1 MFGLRAT
8 RATIARA
15 ATALEASTSMMMT
28 SSMTGCS
35 RGDVGGIAVTAAA
48 ALRRMDSY
56 EVVGSTSQRRWKSA
70 AAPATATATASP
82 ATAVVD
88 RFDSHS
94 LVKELRNCAFT
105 EPQSEGIVKVRRW
118 N

>member
-1 MFGLRAT
+1 MT
-8 RATIARA
+8 RV
-15 ATALEASTSMMMT
+15 ATALEASTSCAST
-28 SSMTGCS
+28 TG
-35 RGDVGGIAVTAAA
+35 RRRVDDVRGIAVS
-48 ALRRMDSY
+48 ALQRMDLY
-56 EVVGSTSQRRWKSA
+56 EVVGSAPQQRRWKSA
-70 AAPATATATASP
+70 AAAPATATASP

>member
-1 MFGLRAT
+1 MMT
-8 RATIARA
+8 RA
-15 ATALEASTSMMMT
+15 ATALEASTSCAST
-28 SSMTGCS
+28 TG
-35 RGDVGGIAVTAAA
+35 RRRVDDVSGIVVS
-48 ALRRMDSY
+48 ALQRMDLY
-56 EVVGSTSQRRWKSA
+56 EVVGGAPQQRRWKSA
-70 AAPATATATASP
+70 AAAAPATATASP

>member
-1 MFGLRAT
+1 
-8 RATIARA
+8 
-15 ATALEASTSMMMT
+15 
-28 SSMTGCS
+28 MTGRS

-70 AAPATATATASP
+70 AAPATASPATASP

-118 N
+118 K

>member
-1 MFGLRAT
+1 MT
-8 RATIARA
+8 RA
-15 ATALEASTSMMMT
+15 ATALEASTSCA
-28 SSMTGCS
+28 SKKG
-35 RGDVGGIAVTAAA
+35 RRRVDDVGGIAVSAVQ
-48 ALRRMDSY
+48 RMDLY
-56 EVVGSTSQRRWKSA
+56 EVVGGAPKQQRRWKSA

-105 EPQSEGIVKVRRW
+105 EPQSEGIVKVRRCGIEFPTE
-118 N
+118 

>member
-15 ATALEASTSMMMT
+15 ATALEASTSMMT

-70 AAPATATATASP
+70 AAPATASP